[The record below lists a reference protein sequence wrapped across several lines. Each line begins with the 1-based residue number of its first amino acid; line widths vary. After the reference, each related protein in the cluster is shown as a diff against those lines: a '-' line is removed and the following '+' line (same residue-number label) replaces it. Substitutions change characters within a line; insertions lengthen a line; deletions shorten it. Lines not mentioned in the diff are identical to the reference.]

1 MFPKNYRI
9 NGWKLKPKVQTNKQN
24 QTNLAMHKI
33 DENVLIEFEIRKNA
47 LKNTNKDIG
56 SYKNVQMKIET
67 EPTSKIMM
75 LS

>member
-1 MFPKNYRI
+1 
-9 NGWKLKPKVQTNKQN
+9 
-24 QTNLAMHKI
+24 MHKI
-33 DENVLIEFEIRKNA
+33 DKNVLIKFEIRKNA

-56 SYKNVQMKIET
+56 TYKNVQMKIET